1 MGKKHRIKSPSLRML
16 YSIDNC
22 PSVGRDRYA
31 LRTVLLAFRSLT
43 LIGSLFAILLLGNL
57 SIKKMHRFLD
67 ML

>member
-1 MGKKHRIKSPSLRML
+1 ML

-43 LIGSLFAILLLGNL
+43 LIESLFAILLLGNL
-57 SIKKMHRFLD
+57 SIQKMHRFLD